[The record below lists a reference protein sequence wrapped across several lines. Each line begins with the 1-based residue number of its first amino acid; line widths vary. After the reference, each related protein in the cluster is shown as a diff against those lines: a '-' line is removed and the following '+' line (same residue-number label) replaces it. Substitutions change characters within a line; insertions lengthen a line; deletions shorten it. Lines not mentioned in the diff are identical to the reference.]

1 MADRG
6 RRYKPVID
14 FLGVG
19 PEGALRKV
27 LVVDDE
33 PQAVE
38 LLEEFL
44 TAKGYTVIGAS
55 GGEEALRRLKEE
67 QPHLMLLDIRMPV
80 MDGLEVLKRAR
91 EIDREVGIVM
101 VTAVNEERMGRE
113 ALRMGAYDYIT
124 KPLDFDYLERVLWVK
139 ITMMTL

>member
-1 MADRG
+1 M
-6 RRYKPVID
+6 
-14 FLGVG
+14 
-19 PEGALRKV
+19 RKV

-44 TAKGYTVIGAS
+44 TAKGYAVVGAS

-67 QPHLMLLDIRMPV
+67 RPHLMLLDIRMPV
-80 MDGLEVLKRAR
+80 MDGLEVLRRAR

-101 VTAVNEERMGRE
+101 VTAVNEERIGRE

-139 ITMMTL
+139 MTMMTL

>member
-1 MADRG
+1 M
-6 RRYKPVID
+6 
-14 FLGVG
+14 
-19 PEGALRKV
+19 RKV

-33 PQAVE
+33 SQAVE

-44 TAKGYTVIGAS
+44 TAKGYAVVGAS

-67 QPHLMLLDIRMPV
+67 RPHLMLLDIRMPV
-80 MDGLEVLKRAR
+80 MDGLEVLRRAR

-101 VTAVNEERMGRE
+101 VTAVNEESIGRA

-139 ITMMTL
+139 MTMMTL

>member
-1 MADRG
+1 M
-6 RRYKPVID
+6 
-14 FLGVG
+14 
-19 PEGALRKV
+19 RKV

-44 TAKGYTVIGAS
+44 TAKGYAVVGAS

-67 QPHLMLLDIRMPV
+67 RPHLMLLDIRMPV
-80 MDGLEVLKRAR
+80 MDGLEVLRRAR

-101 VTAVNEERMGRE
+101 VTAVNEESIGRE

>member
-1 MADRG
+1 
-6 RRYKPVID
+6 
-14 FLGVG
+14 
-19 PEGALRKV
+19 
-27 LVVDDE
+27 VDDE

-38 LLEEFL
+38 LLKEFL
-44 TAKGYTVIGAS
+44 TAKGYAVVGAS

-67 QPHLMLLDIRMPV
+67 LPHMMLLDIRMPM
-80 MDGLEVLKRAR
+80 MDGLEVLRRAR

-101 VTAVNEERMGRE
+101 VTAVNEESMGRE

>member
-1 MADRG
+1 M
-6 RRYKPVID
+6 
-14 FLGVG
+14 
-19 PEGALRKV
+19 RKV

-44 TAKGYTVIGAS
+44 TAKGYAVVGAS

-67 QPHLMLLDIRMPV
+67 RPHLMLLDIRMPV
-80 MDGLEVLKRAR
+80 MDGLEVLRRAR

-101 VTAVNEERMGRE
+101 VTAVNEERIGRE

>member
-1 MADRG
+1 M
-6 RRYKPVID
+6 
-14 FLGVG
+14 
-19 PEGALRKV
+19 RKV

-44 TAKGYTVIGAS
+44 TAKGYAVVGAS

-67 QPHLMLLDIRMPV
+67 RPHLMLLDVRMPA
-80 MDGLEVLKRAR
+80 MDGLEVLRRAR

-101 VTAVNEERMGRE
+101 VTAVNEESTGRE

-139 ITMMTL
+139 ITTMTL

>member
-1 MADRG
+1 MQ
-6 RRYKPVID
+6 
-14 FLGVG
+14 
-19 PEGALRKV
+19 KV

-44 TAKGYTVIGAS
+44 TAKGYAVVGAS
-55 GGEEALRRLKEE
+55 GGAEALHRLKEE
-67 QPHLMLLDIRMPV
+67 RPHLMLLDIRMPE
-80 MDGLEVLKRAR
+80 MGGLEVLRRAR

-101 VTAVNEERMGRE
+101 ITAVNEESMGRE

-139 ITMMTL
+139 IAMMTL

>member
-1 MADRG
+1 M
-6 RRYKPVID
+6 
-14 FLGVG
+14 
-19 PEGALRKV
+19 RKV

-38 LLEEFL
+38 FLEEFL
-44 TAKGYTVIGAS
+44 TAKGYAVVGAS

-67 QPHLMLLDIRMPV
+67 RPHLMLLDIRMPV
-80 MDGLEVLKRAR
+80 MGGLEVLRRAR

-101 VTAVNEERMGRE
+101 VTAVNEESMGRE

>member
-1 MADRG
+1 M
-6 RRYKPVID
+6 
-14 FLGVG
+14 
-19 PEGALRKV
+19 RKV

-44 TAKGYTVIGAS
+44 TAKGYAVVGAS

-67 QPHLMLLDIRMPV
+67 QPHMMLLDIRMPV
-80 MDGLEVLKRAR
+80 MDGLEVLRRAR

-101 VTAVNEERMGRE
+101 VTAVNEESMGRE

>member
-1 MADRG
+1 M
-6 RRYKPVID
+6 
-14 FLGVG
+14 
-19 PEGALRKV
+19 RKV

-38 LLEEFL
+38 LLDEFL
-44 TAKGYTVIGAS
+44 TAKGYAVVGAS
-55 GGEEALRRLKEE
+55 DGEEALCKLKEE

-80 MDGLEVLKRAR
+80 MNGLEVLRRAR

-101 VTAVNEERMGRE
+101 VTAVNEETMGRE

-139 ITMMTL
+139 MTMMTL

>member
-1 MADRG
+1 M
-6 RRYKPVID
+6 
-14 FLGVG
+14 
-19 PEGALRKV
+19 RKV

-44 TAKGYTVIGAS
+44 TAKGYAVVEAS

-67 QPHLMLLDIRMPV
+67 RPHLMLLDIRMPV
-80 MDGLEVLKRAR
+80 MDGLEVLRRAR

-101 VTAVNEERMGRE
+101 VTAINEESMGRE

-139 ITMMTL
+139 IMMMTL

>member
-1 MADRG
+1 M
-6 RRYKPVID
+6 
-14 FLGVG
+14 
-19 PEGALRKV
+19 RKV

-44 TAKGYTVIGAS
+44 TAKGYAVVGAS
-55 GGEEALRRLKEE
+55 SGEEALRRLKEE
-67 QPHLMLLDIRMPV
+67 RPHLMLLDIRMPV
-80 MDGLEVLKRAR
+80 MDGLEVLRRAR
-91 EIDREVGIVM
+91 EIDREVGIIM
-101 VTAVNEERMGRE
+101 VTAVSEERTGRE

-139 ITMMTL
+139 ITTMTL

>member
-1 MADRG
+1 M
-6 RRYKPVID
+6 
-14 FLGVG
+14 
-19 PEGALRKV
+19 RKV

-44 TAKGYTVIGAS
+44 TAKGYAVVGAS

-67 QPHLMLLDIRMPV
+67 RPHLMLLDIRMPV
-80 MDGLEVLKRAR
+80 MDGLEVLRRAR
-91 EIDREVGIVM
+91 EIDREVGIIM
-101 VTAVNEERMGRE
+101 VTAVSEENTGRE

-124 KPLDFDYLERVLWVK
+124 KPLDFDYLERALWVK

>member
-1 MADRG
+1 M
-6 RRYKPVID
+6 
-14 FLGVG
+14 
-19 PEGALRKV
+19 RKV

-44 TAKGYTVIGAS
+44 TAKGYAVVGAS

-67 QPHLMLLDIRMPV
+67 RPHLMLLDIRMPV
-80 MDGLEVLKRAR
+80 MDGLEVLRRAR

-101 VTAVNEERMGRE
+101 VTAVNEESIGRA

-139 ITMMTL
+139 MTMMTL

>member
-1 MADRG
+1 M
-6 RRYKPVID
+6 
-14 FLGVG
+14 
-19 PEGALRKV
+19 RKV

-44 TAKGYTVIGAS
+44 TAKGYAVVGAS
-55 GGEEALRRLKEE
+55 GGEEALLRLKEE
-67 QPHLMLLDIRMPV
+67 RPHLMLLDIRMPV
-80 MDGLEVLKRAR
+80 MDGLEVLRRAR

-101 VTAVNEERMGRE
+101 VTAVNEESIGRE

-139 ITMMTL
+139 IAMMTL

>member
-1 MADRG
+1 M
-6 RRYKPVID
+6 
-14 FLGVG
+14 
-19 PEGALRKV
+19 RKV

-44 TAKGYTVIGAS
+44 TAKGYAVVGAS
-55 GGEEALRRLKEE
+55 GGEEALCRLKEE
-67 QPHLMLLDIRMPV
+67 RPHLMLLDIRMPV
-80 MDGLEVLKRAR
+80 MDGLEVLRRAR

-101 VTAVNEERMGRE
+101 VTAVNEESIGRE
-113 ALRMGAYDYIT
+113 ALRIGAYDYIT

-139 ITMMTL
+139 IAMMTL

>member
-1 MADRG
+1 MQ
-6 RRYKPVID
+6 
-14 FLGVG
+14 
-19 PEGALRKV
+19 KV

-38 LLEEFL
+38 LLDEFL
-44 TAKGYTVIGAS
+44 TAKGYTVVGAS
-55 GGEEALRRLKEE
+55 GGEEALRKLKEE
-67 QPHLMLLDIRMPV
+67 KPHLMLLDIRMPV
-80 MDGLEVLKRAR
+80 MDGLEVLRRAR

-101 VTAVNEERMGRE
+101 VTAVNEESTGRE
-113 ALRMGAYDYIT
+113 ALKMGAYDYIT

>member
-1 MADRG
+1 M
-6 RRYKPVID
+6 
-14 FLGVG
+14 
-19 PEGALRKV
+19 RKV

-44 TAKGYTVIGAS
+44 TAKGYAVFGAS

-67 QPHLMLLDIRMPV
+67 RPHLMLLDIRMPV
-80 MDGLEVLKRAR
+80 MDGLEVLRRTR
-91 EIDREVGIVM
+91 EIDREVGIIM
-101 VTAVNEERMGRE
+101 VTAVNEESTGRE

-124 KPLDFDYLERVLWVK
+124 KPLDFDYLERALWVK

>member
-1 MADRG
+1 M
-6 RRYKPVID
+6 
-14 FLGVG
+14 
-19 PEGALRKV
+19 RKV

-44 TAKGYTVIGAS
+44 TAKGYAVVGAS

-67 QPHLMLLDIRMPV
+67 RPHLMLLDIRMPV
-80 MDGLEVLKRAR
+80 MDGLEVLRRAR
-91 EIDREVGIVM
+91 EIDREVGIIM
-101 VTAVNEERMGRE
+101 VTAVSEENTGRE

-139 ITMMTL
+139 MTMMTL

>member
-1 MADRG
+1 M
-6 RRYKPVID
+6 
-14 FLGVG
+14 
-19 PEGALRKV
+19 RKV

-67 QPHLMLLDIRMPV
+67 QPQLMLLDIRMPV
-80 MDGLEVLKRAR
+80 MDGLEVLRRAR

>member
-1 MADRG
+1 M
-6 RRYKPVID
+6 
-14 FLGVG
+14 
-19 PEGALRKV
+19 RKV

-44 TAKGYTVIGAS
+44 TAKGYAVVGAS

-67 QPHLMLLDIRMPV
+67 RPHLMLLDIRMPV
-80 MDGLEVLKRAR
+80 MDGLEVLRRAR

-101 VTAVNEERMGRE
+101 VTAVNEESIGRE

-139 ITMMTL
+139 MTMMTL

>member
-1 MADRG
+1 M
-6 RRYKPVID
+6 
-14 FLGVG
+14 
-19 PEGALRKV
+19 RKV

-44 TAKGYTVIGAS
+44 TAKGYAVVGAS
-55 GGEEALRRLKEE
+55 GGAEALHRLKEE
-67 QPHLMLLDIRMPV
+67 RPHLMLLDIRMPE
-80 MDGLEVLKRAR
+80 MGGLEVLRRAR

-101 VTAVNEERMGRE
+101 ITAVNEESMGRE

-139 ITMMTL
+139 IMMMTL

>member
-1 MADRG
+1 MQ
-6 RRYKPVID
+6 
-14 FLGVG
+14 
-19 PEGALRKV
+19 KV

-44 TAKGYTVIGAS
+44 TAKGYAVVGAS
-55 GGEEALRRLKEE
+55 GGAEALHKLKEE
-67 QPHLMLLDIRMPV
+67 RPHLMLLDIRMPE
-80 MDGLEVLKRAR
+80 MGGLEVLRRAR

-101 VTAVNEERMGRE
+101 ITAVNEESMGRE

-139 ITMMTL
+139 IAMMTL

>member
-1 MADRG
+1 M
-6 RRYKPVID
+6 
-14 FLGVG
+14 
-19 PEGALRKV
+19 RKV

-44 TAKGYTVIGAS
+44 TAKGYAVVGAS

-67 QPHLMLLDIRMPV
+67 RPHLMLLDIRMPV
-80 MDGLEVLKRAR
+80 MGGLEVLRRAR

-101 VTAVNEERMGRE
+101 VTAVNEESMGRE

-139 ITMMTL
+139 ITTMTL

>member
-1 MADRG
+1 M
-6 RRYKPVID
+6 
-14 FLGVG
+14 
-19 PEGALRKV
+19 RKV

-44 TAKGYTVIGAS
+44 TAKGYAVVGAS

-67 QPHLMLLDIRMPV
+67 RPHLMLLDIRMPV
-80 MDGLEVLKRAR
+80 MDGLEVLRRAR

-101 VTAVNEERMGRE
+101 VTAVNEESIGRE
-113 ALRMGAYDYIT
+113 ALRIGAYDYIT

-139 ITMMTL
+139 MTMMTL

>member
-1 MADRG
+1 M
-6 RRYKPVID
+6 
-14 FLGVG
+14 
-19 PEGALRKV
+19 RKV

-33 PQAVE
+33 SQAVE

-44 TAKGYTVIGAS
+44 TAKGYAVVGAS

-67 QPHLMLLDIRMPV
+67 RPHLMLLDIRMPA
-80 MDGLEVLKRAR
+80 MDGLEVLRRAR

-101 VTAVNEERMGRE
+101 VTAVNEDSIGRE

-139 ITMMTL
+139 MTMMTL

>member
-1 MADRG
+1 M
-6 RRYKPVID
+6 
-14 FLGVG
+14 
-19 PEGALRKV
+19 RKV

-44 TAKGYTVIGAS
+44 PAKGYAVVGAS

-67 QPHLMLLDIRMPV
+67 RPHLMLLDIRMPV
-80 MDGLEVLKRAR
+80 MDGLEVLRRAR

-101 VTAVNEERMGRE
+101 VTAVNEESIGRE

-139 ITMMTL
+139 MTMMTL

>member
-1 MADRG
+1 M
-6 RRYKPVID
+6 
-14 FLGVG
+14 
-19 PEGALRKV
+19 RKI

-44 TAKGYTVIGAS
+44 TAKGYTVVGAS

-67 QPHLMLLDIRMPV
+67 RPHLMLLDIRMPV
-80 MDGLEVLKRAR
+80 MDGLEVLRRAR
-91 EIDREVGIVM
+91 EIDREVGIIM
-101 VTAVNEERMGRE
+101 VTAVSEENTGRE

-139 ITMMTL
+139 MTMMTL

>member
-1 MADRG
+1 M
-6 RRYKPVID
+6 
-14 FLGVG
+14 
-19 PEGALRKV
+19 RKV

-44 TAKGYTVIGAS
+44 TAKGYAVVGAS

-67 QPHLMLLDIRMPV
+67 RPHLMLLDIRMPV
-80 MDGLEVLKRAR
+80 MDGLEVLRRAR
-91 EIDREVGIVM
+91 EIDREGGIVM
-101 VTAVNEERMGRE
+101 VTAVNEESIGRE
-113 ALRMGAYDYIT
+113 ALRIGAYDYIT

-139 ITMMTL
+139 MTMMTL

>member
-1 MADRG
+1 M
-6 RRYKPVID
+6 
-14 FLGVG
+14 
-19 PEGALRKV
+19 RKV

-44 TAKGYTVIGAS
+44 TAKGYSVVGAS
-55 GGEEALRRLKEE
+55 GGEEALRKLKEE
-67 QPHLMLLDIRMPV
+67 RPHLMLLDIRMPV
-80 MDGLEVLKRAR
+80 MGGLEVLRRAR

-101 VTAVNEERMGRE
+101 VTAVNEESMGRE

-139 ITMMTL
+139 ITTMTL

>member
-1 MADRG
+1 M
-6 RRYKPVID
+6 
-14 FLGVG
+14 
-19 PEGALRKV
+19 RKV

-44 TAKGYTVIGAS
+44 TAKGYAVVGAS
-55 GGEEALRRLKEE
+55 GGEEALGRLKEE
-67 QPHLMLLDIRMPV
+67 RPHLMLLDIRMPV
-80 MDGLEVLKRAR
+80 MDGLEVLRRAR

-101 VTAVNEERMGRE
+101 VTAVNEESIGRE

>member
-1 MADRG
+1 MQ
-6 RRYKPVID
+6 
-14 FLGVG
+14 
-19 PEGALRKV
+19 KV

-33 PQAVE
+33 SQAVE

-44 TAKGYTVIGAS
+44 TAKGYAVVGAS

-67 QPHLMLLDIRMPV
+67 RPHLMLLDIRMPV
-80 MDGLEVLKRAR
+80 MDGLEVLRRAR

-101 VTAVNEERMGRE
+101 VTAVNEESIGRA

-139 ITMMTL
+139 MTMMTL